1 MSGIERIDSGRQD
14 NGTYRREVKRTW
26 WTEISFYRW
35 YMLREATAIFTF
47 LYSVNLIFGLRALV
61 SGKEQFLSWVAS
73 QSNPVMI
80 LFAIVSFLMV
90 GYHCYTWFDATP
102 KVMPLQIKDKKVP
115 AKYIVFGHWGAAISL
130 AIAILV
136 LAGI

>member
-1 MSGIERIDSGRQD
+1 MNIVKENAGKLQ
-14 NGTYRREVKRTW
+14 NGAYRRGIGKMW
-26 WTEISFYRW
+26 WTNIPFYRL

-47 LYSVNLIFGLRALV
+47 LYSINLLAGLRALATD
-61 SGKEQFLSWVAS
+61 EAHFLSWAAA
-73 QSNPVMI
+73 QSNPIMV

-115 AKYIVFGHWGAAISL
+115 AKHIVLGHWGAAAFL
-130 AIAILV
+130 ALLILI